1 MARST
6 AVTSATVP
14 FAAEAVAPAAPR
26 ELLER
31 RVQLRGSALA
41 RGVLRAFGWR
51 VVFDGLPAAQG
62 VAIAY
67 PHTSNWDF
75 VVGMLAKWAIG
86 LPATFWGK
94 DSLFRV
100 PLLGPWLRWLG
111 GVPVDRQNASGI
123 VGQMADALKQ
133 ARAEGRFLWLVL
145 APEGT
150 RSAGEGW
157 RSGFYHV
164 ATAAEVPLA
173 LVFFDYE
180 RRELGFR
187 RFLQLSGEPA
197 ADMAAIAQGFGAFH
211 GRRPRNAAPIRFK
224 P

>member
-1 MARST
+1 M
-6 AVTSATVP
+6 V
-14 FAAEAVAPAAPR
+14 AAPV
-26 ELLER
+26 ELLQR
-31 RVQLRGSALA
+31 PVQLQGSRLA
-41 RGVLRAFGWR
+41 RAVLRLAGWR
-51 VVFDGLPAAQG
+51 VVFDGMPAAQG

-75 VVGMLAKWAIG
+75 VFGILAKWAIG

-94 DSLFRV
+94 ESLFRV
-100 PLLGPWLRWLG
+100 PLLGPWMRWLG
-111 GVPVDRQNASGI
+111 GVPVDRHNARGI
-123 VGQMADALKQ
+123 VGQMAEALTQ

-150 RSAGEGW
+150 RSPGEGW

-164 ATAAEVPLA
+164 ATAAQVPLA
-173 LVFFDYE
+173 LIFFDYQ

-187 RFLQLSGEPA
+187 RYLQLSGDPA
-197 ADMAAIAQGFGAFH
+197 ADMAAIAQGFGAVH
-211 GRRPRNAAPIRFK
+211 GRRPGNAAPIRFK

>member
-1 MARST
+1 MPMPPVRPRPWAR
-6 AVTSATVP
+6 
-14 FAAEAVAPAAPR
+14 R
-26 ELLER
+26 LL
-31 RVQLRGSALA
+31 ALA
-41 RGVLRAFGWR
+41 GWR
-51 VVFDGLPAAQG
+51 VEVVLPPG
-62 VAIAY
+62 PRCVIAVY

-75 VVGMLAKWAIG
+75 VVGILAKWSIG

-94 DSLFRV
+94 DSLFRI

-111 GVPVDRQNASGI
+111 GVPVDRRNASGI

-133 ARAEGRFLWLVL
+133 ARADGRFLWLVL

-164 ATAAEVPLA
+164 ATAADVPLA

-187 RFLQLSGEPA
+187 RFLQLSGDPA

>member
-1 MARST
+1 M
-6 AVTSATVP
+6 V
-14 FAAEAVAPAAPR
+14 PAAPL
-26 ELLER
+26 ELIER
-31 RVQLRGSALA
+31 PVQLRGSSLA
-41 RGVLRAFGWR
+41 RAALRLAGWR

-75 VVGMLAKWAIG
+75 VVGILAKWAIG

-100 PLLGPWLRWLG
+100 PVFGAWLRWLG
-111 GVPVDRQNASGI
+111 GVPVDRGNARGI
-123 VGQMADALKQ
+123 VGQMADALTQ
-133 ARAEGRFLWLVL
+133 ARADGRFLWLVL

-150 RSAGEGW
+150 RSPGEGW

-164 ATAAEVPLA
+164 ATAAQVPLA
-173 LVFFDYE
+173 LIFFDYE

-187 RFLQLSGEPA
+187 RFLQLSGDPA

-211 GRRPRNAAPIRFK
+211 GRHPQHAAPIRFK